1 MKKML
6 FAAAAALTALAG
18 CQKNEIAAPSAE
30 DAVLYATIEENAASR
45 TYMDA
50 SNNIRWSEGD
60 QVAAFIKVS
69 YGVRYQVNPSF
80 VGKTYAEFSI
90 VPSDKVNDD
99 YGVPEWDH
107 NVAYY
112 PYSDDVKASG
122 AMDAVRSESSYTLN
136 VVLPSEQ
143 TYVPDSFGEGAMAMV
158 AVSEDKN
165 FTFRNVLGGMKLQL
179 KGTQT
184 VTSISLEGGNSEKLS
199 GAATVKAYAGATKP
213 KISMSDAASG
223 AVTLNCG
230 SGVQL
235 NESTATVFIIALP
248 PVTFSQGFTVTV
260 TDSDGKTYTVETDKS
275 NEVIRSSLLVMPPV
289 TLGASDEDEPEISGS
304 DYIDEYGINHGKG
317 IEIDGVVWAPVN
329 CGYHATDFKYG
340 KLYQWGRKYGQG
352 YSGNLYDVNG
362 KETGTYSDASV
373 PTIEEGGV
381 SVITGNH
388 KSKEN
393 IFYTGTSSYYYDW
406 ADPQD
411 GRLWNF
417 GTDYNP
423 VKTEYDPCPEGWR
436 VPTYAELNELCKNR
450 SAWTSE
456 DDQPGYWFSGASS
469 YTDEVPQ
476 VFFPAAGYRDCI
488 VEFADSRGYYGCY
501 WSSIPYDSGASFL
514 YFFSSTLMT
523 SDARAVGYSV
533 RCVQDDKELI
543 PVSSLTLDEISL
555 LLNEG
560 ETATLSATISP
571 SDANHQSAYWYS
583 ENPSIATVD
592 QNGMVTAVVAGTTNI
607 IAVAGM
613 QTAACE
619 VIVKE
624 PSQDGDYVDEY
635 GINRGQGIKIGET
648 VWAPVNC
655 GYHETDFKYGK
666 LYQWGR
672 KYGQGYSGTLCDLN
686 GIKIGTYSD
695 SSVPTIVSGPVTLS
709 TGQSKSNE
717 EYFYQATTS
726 SKDWLSPQN
735 VKLWNS
741 GTEDHP
747 VKTEYD
753 PCPDGW
759 RVPTYA
765 ELDELCKNRSDWK
778 LEADQP
784 GYWFSG
790 ASLYTDEVSQ
800 VFFSAAGGRYY
811 DGRIGT
817 DRGFSGNYWSSGT
830 YSNGAH
836 YLSFYDFIPTVEMG
850 YDSRAVGFSVRCV
863 QVTD

>member
-1 MKKML
+1 MQIYINKSSIL
-6 FAAAAALTALAG
+6 FAALALLAACSEIEIPVPVADILTA
-18 CQKNEIAAPSAE
+18 QIEQ
-30 DAVLYATIEENAASR
+30 DASPTKTN
-45 TYMDA
+45 MDA
-50 SNNIRWSEGD
+50 GYNIYWSEGD
-60 QVAAFIKVS
+60 QLVGFMKS
-69 YGVRYQVNPSF
+69 SLGLKYQIRPLS
-80 VGKTYAEFSI
+80 VGKTPAFFEKVSDDNDNI
-90 VPSDKVNDD
+90 VV
-99 YGVPEWDH
+99 GTELDH

-112 PYSDDVKASG
+112 PYSASVE
-122 AMDAVRSESSYTLN
+122 AARSESGYTLN
-136 VVLPSEQ
+136 VTLPSEQ

-158 AVSEDKN
+158 AVSETNN
-165 FTFRNVLGGMKLQL
+165 FTFRNILGGMKLQL

-184 VTSISLEGGNSEKLS
+184 VTSISLEGRNSEKLS
-199 GAATVKAYAGATKP
+199 GAATITAYPDGTKP
-213 KISMSDAASG
+213 AIAMSDGAS
-223 AVTLNCG
+223 ASLTLNCG

-352 YSGNLYDVNG
+352 YSGNLYDVDKNYIG
-362 KETGTYSDASV
+362 KYNDAVV
-373 PTIEEGGV
+373 PAMKPGPVPLNIGQ
-381 SVITGNH
+381 S
-388 KSKEN
+388 EN
-393 IFYTGTSSYYYDW
+393 NENCFYTVTS
-406 ADPQD
+406 DPYIWLSSQNEY
-411 GRLWNF
+411 LWNV
-417 GTDYNP
+417 GTENAP

-436 VPTYAELNELCKNR
+436 VPTYAELDALAKNK
-450 SAWTSE
+450 SSWTTDSE
-456 DDQPGYWFSGASS
+456 GQVGYWFSGASS

-476 VFFPAAGYRDCI
+476 VFFPAAGYLYYGDGD
-488 VEFADSRGYYGCY
+488 AGYRGYYGDY
-501 WSSIPYDSGASFL
+501 WASMSNGNYVYYLILSISSAHMSAYRYSYGL
-514 YFFSSTLMT
+514 
-523 SDARAVGYSV
+523 SV

-672 KYGQGYSGTLCDLN
+672 KYGQGYDGDATVPEFAEGGVSVTVGN
-686 GIKIGTYSD
+686 QMSNANIFYRGSSD
-695 SSVPTIVSGPVTLS
+695 WADS
-709 TGQSKSNE
+709 
-717 EYFYQATTS
+717 
-726 SKDWLSPQN
+726 QN
-735 VKLWNS
+735 DDLWNS
-741 GTEDHP
+741 GVDLKP
-747 VKTEYD
+747 IKTEYD
-753 PCPDGW
+753 PCPEGW
-759 RVPTYA
+759 RVPTFN
-765 ELDELCKNRSDWK
+765 ELNKLYQNLSPWTTDE
-778 LEADQP
+778 AGQV

-790 ASLYTDEVSQ
+790 SQ
-800 VFFSAAGGRYY
+800 AYSSSVPRVFFPAAGFRGD
-811 DGRIGT
+811 DGKAY
-817 DRGFSGNYWSSGT
+817 DRGTRSYYASSKT
-830 YSNGAH
+830 YRQDA
-836 YLSFYDFIPTVEMG
+836 YSFYFKSSMVIMG
-850 YDSRAVGFSVRCV
+850 SYCRAYGYSVRCV

>member
-1 MKKML
+1 MKKIL

-18 CQKNEIAAPSAE
+18 CKKNEIAVLSAE

-60 QVAAFIKVS
+60 QIAAFIKVS

-184 VTSISLEGGNSEKLS
+184 VTSISLEGKNGEKLS
-199 GAATVKAYAGATKP
+199 GAASLKAYAGATKP

-235 NESTATVFIIALP
+235 NESTTTVFIIALP

-260 TDSDGKTYTVETDKS
+260 TDSDGKTYTVETDKL

-289 TLGASDEDEPEISGS
+289 TLGASDEEEPEISGV
-304 DYIDEYGINHGKG
+304 DYIDEYGVNHGKG
-317 IEIDGVVWAPVN
+317 IEIDGV
-329 CGYHATDFKYG
+329 
-340 KLYQWGRKYGQG
+340 
-352 YSGNLYDVNG
+352 
-362 KETGTYSDASV
+362 
-373 PTIEEGGV
+373 
-381 SVITGNH
+381 
-388 KSKEN
+388 
-393 IFYTGTSSYYYDW
+393 
-406 ADPQD
+406 
-411 GRLWNF
+411 
-417 GTDYNP
+417 
-423 VKTEYDPCPEGWR
+423 
-436 VPTYAELNELCKNR
+436 
-450 SAWTSE
+450 
-456 DDQPGYWFSGASS
+456 
-469 YTDEVPQ
+469 
-476 VFFPAAGYRDCI
+476 
-488 VEFADSRGYYGCY
+488 
-501 WSSIPYDSGASFL
+501 
-514 YFFSSTLMT
+514 
-523 SDARAVGYSV
+523 
-533 RCVQDDKELI
+533 
-543 PVSSLTLDEISL
+543 
-555 LLNEG
+555 
-560 ETATLSATISP
+560 
-571 SDANHQSAYWYS
+571 
-583 ENPSIATVD
+583 
-592 QNGMVTAVVAGTTNI
+592 
-607 IAVAGM
+607 
-613 QTAACE
+613 
-619 VIVKE
+619 
-624 PSQDGDYVDEY
+624 
-635 GINRGQGIKIGET
+635 

-672 KYGQGYSGTLCDLN
+672 KYGQGYTSNYDASVPETLN
-686 GIKIGTYSD
+686 GQMTPDLGHSEIYKNVFFLNNTYDWVTLQNDHSWNLGNESSPVKTESDPCPEGWRVPTYEEINILNDNYSSFINKDGQNGRYFCGKSLYTETTPKVFLPAAGLRYQDGTARGRGDDCYYWSSTHFSNTIWILYSNPGNVRKENDARSRAYSVRCVQDDNELIPVSSLTLSETSICLDGETTYDLSTTISPSDANHQTALWWSDDTSVARVNQEGQITAVSAGTTIINAMAGMQVATCEVVVKLKSDGDYVDEYGVNHGKGIRIGETVWAPVNCGYHATDFKYGKMYQWGRKYGQGYSGKLYGIDNRQIGEYSD
-695 SSVPTIVSGPVTLS
+695 AVLPKFVE
-709 TGQSKSNE
+709 SKVADYFGNHPSNSNI
-717 EYFYQATTS
+717 FYVGAPNWADSYNDQ
-726 SKDWLSPQN
+726 
-735 VKLWNS
+735 LWNS
-741 GTEDHP
+741 GSESQPT
-747 VKTEYD
+747 KAEYD

-759 RVPTYA
+759 RVPTYT
-765 ELDELCKNRSDWK
+765 ELSRLIKNYSSWTT
-778 LEADQP
+778 ENDQN

-790 ASLYTDEVSQ
+790 ESLYSSEVPQ
-800 VFFSAAGGRYY
+800 IFLQAGGNCDFNGTTYSRGRYS
-811 DGRIGT
+811 I
-817 DRGFSGNYWSSGT
+817 YWSST
-830 YSNGAH
+830 PNSESSSSTCYVAAFAS
-836 YLSFYDFIPTVEMG
+836 YEVKMG
-850 YDSRAVGFSVRCV
+850 SDLRANGFSVRCV